1 MSCRGSV
8 FISEQG
14 FLAMN
19 FCFVSE
25 TSSITI
31 VGNPQL
37 ITLRLLYTHHTE
49 SVIRYTEGVIRYI
62 EGVIRYTEGVI
73 KYTAGVIRYT

>member
-1 MSCRGSV
+1 MSYRGSV

-14 FLAMN
+14 FLAIN
-19 FCFVSE
+19 FFFVSE

-49 SVIRYTEGVIRYI
+49 SVNRYTEGVIRYI
-62 EGVIRYTEGVI
+62 EGVIRIHRGRDQI
-73 KYTAGVIRYT
+73 QRA